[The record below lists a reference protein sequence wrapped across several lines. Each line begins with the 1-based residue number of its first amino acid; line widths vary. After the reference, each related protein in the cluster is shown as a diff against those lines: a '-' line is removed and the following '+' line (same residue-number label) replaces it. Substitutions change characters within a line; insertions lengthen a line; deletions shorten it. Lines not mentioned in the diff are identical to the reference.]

1 METPHPGAHTLSIA
15 STQRVESENSSL
27 KQMLQRS
34 GTMVDVDWVIVG
46 KVQDDAIKTERKAIV
61 ALCLFYGRLTI
72 FLRTTAS
79 KLNRS
84 CP

>member
-34 GTMVDVDWVIVG
+34 GTMVDVDRVIVG
-46 KVQDDAIKTERKAIV
+46 KVQDDAIKTER
-61 ALCLFYGRLTI
+61 
-72 FLRTTAS
+72 
-79 KLNRS
+79 
-84 CP
+84 